1 VETMKKILVIKQLNL
16 ADDLIDL
23 IRLHKS
29 INSEDS
35 VEKIKSHYQ
44 NYCGKVYMLHYD
56 NKIIGFSALSNH
68 LWNQVSIIEQMAI
81 DRDFQG
87 KGFGKELL
95 YFVIS
100 NAEERGDRFITVQTA
115 TWNTKGIKFYER
127 EGFKS
132 KVVFE
137 KYFGNNVDMIWLEM
151 RLNKTKSD

>member
-1 VETMKKILVIKQLNL
+1 MISVELLNL
-16 ADDLIDL
+16 SDDLIDL

-29 INSEDS
+29 INGEDS
-35 VEKIKSHYQ
+35 DENIKFYYQ
-44 NYCGKVYMLHYD
+44 NYSCKVYMLHYD

-81 DRDFQG
+81 DESFQS

-95 YFVIS
+95 HFVI
-100 NAEERGDRFITVQTA
+100 AKAKERGDRFITVQTA

-132 KVVFE
+132 KGVFE
-137 KYFGNNVDMIWLEM
+137 KYFGNDVDMIWLDM
-151 RLNKTKSD
+151 RLK